1 MGDREEVT
9 TKVVSIEDAMKH
21 YSAEGQQRKLPR
33 FDESAHDLLQMSLGQ
48 VLPGETAKVTVDM
61 IKLLEIEDE
70 YYMFRLPTSYF
81 ARLEVEPFTKDGV
94 EYLKYHLRKPAFAY
108 KYNVFLH

>member
-1 MGDREEVT
+1 
-9 TKVVSIEDAMKH
+9 MKH

-33 FDESAHDLLQMSLGQ
+33 FHESAHDLLQMNLGE
-48 VLPGETAKVTVDM
+48 VLSGESAKVTVHM

-81 ARLEVEPFTKDGV
+81 AKLDVESYTKDGV

-108 KYNVFLH
+108 KFNVFLH